1 MKNPTSVIR
10 VLLVDDSALVR
21 RGVRSVI
28 TAHSQHGAIQVVG
41 EAANAAEA
49 MSEVLR
55 LKPDVVLLD
64 LRLPDGS
71 GIDICRR
78 IHSEVPETRV
88 LVLTSFVDDNLVYNA
103 VIAGAHGYLMKEVD
117 PPALLEAIT
126 KAAAG
131 QSILTPDITQRVMKM
146 LRSGTAGKDGANDL
160 SSLSQQERRV
170 LACVAE
176 GLTNKQTG
184 ERLNLSENT
193 VKNYLIN
200 VFEKLQVK
208 RRSQAA
214 ALYVEQVGRPQSS
227 ALPPGP

>member
-1 MKNPTSVIR
+1 MKNTTSAIR

-49 MSEVLR
+49 MTEVLR

-126 KAAAG
+126 KAASG

-146 LRSGTAGKDGANDL
+146 LRSGTAGKDGASDL

>member
-1 MKNPTSVIR
+1 MKNSTSVIR

-126 KAAAG
+126 KAASG

-146 LRSGTAGKDGANDL
+146 LRSGTAGKDGASDL

>member
-1 MKNPTSVIR
+1 
-10 VLLVDDSALVR
+10 
-21 RGVRSVI
+21 
-28 TAHSQHGAIQVVG
+28 
-41 EAANAAEA
+41 
-49 MSEVLR
+49 
-55 LKPDVVLLD
+55 
-64 LRLPDGS
+64 
-71 GIDICRR
+71 
-78 IHSEVPETRV
+78 
-88 LVLTSFVDDNLVYNA
+88 
-103 VIAGAHGYLMKEVD
+103 
-117 PPALLEAIT
+117 
-126 KAAAG
+126 
-131 QSILTPDITQRVMKM
+131 MKM
-146 LRSGTAGKDGANDL
+146 LRSGTAGKDGASDL

-208 RRSQAA
+208 RRAQAA